1 MERKYYKAINFDLS
15 THQLEEH
22 YPGANYRQAYDDLK
36 RFFKRHDFSHRQ
48 GSGYISDEKL
58 STADIYDLMD
68 DLSQQ
73 YQWIGECVN
82 KIDVTNVGAQHDLTD
97 LLRPMDLVL
106 QEDDL
111 LLQETRGESF
121 IPDFES

>member
-22 YPGANYRQAYDDLK
+22 YPGTNYRQAYDDLK

-48 GSGYISDEKL
+48 GSGYISNGKL

-68 DLSQQ
+68 DLLQQ

-82 KIDVTNVGAQHDLTD
+82 KIDVTNVGMQHDLTD
-97 LLRPMDLVL
+97 LLRPVDLIIPK
-106 QEDDL
+106 DGL
-111 LLQETRGESF
+111 LIE
-121 IPDFES
+121 